1 MGHEWVSNSGINYW
15 QLKSMKGPDFLKT
28 IFASERSMMHVDES
42 ETFQSAASREWKQ
55 KASLARNE
63 W

>member
-1 MGHEWVSNSGINYW
+1 
-15 QLKSMKGPDFLKT
+15 MKGPDFLKT